1 MSNIQWRC
9 SVNWGRGYDE
19 ESGGSGGDGDG
30 GNKVKKWFFFKYE

>member
-1 MSNIQWRC
+1 MSNIQRLC

-19 ESGGSGGDGDG
+19 ESGSGGGDGDG

>member
-19 ESGGSGGDGDG
+19 ESGSGGGDG